1 MKRLASV
8 CTVLFG
14 LAVLSSPALAQT
26 KAAQS
31 KPTQAPATKAAP
43 APAATAG
50 SAAPA
55 RFVKSLK
62 GTANVDFVESQ
73 TKTVGS
79 DVVTVLKVKNMSP
92 MALSLFK
99 VDEYWYNKKRPP
111 EIVSGDTYKNLKPF
125 MPGEILE
132 ITLKAPRK
140 PGEEF
145 YMSQYQFS
153 HAGGD
158 VKPNRVKK
166 LE

>member
-1 MKRLASV
+1 MKRLALV

-14 LAVLSSPALAQT
+14 LAALSSPALAQT

-62 GTANVDFVESQ
+62 GTANIDFVEGPP
-73 TKTVGS
+73 KPVGGEI
-79 DVVTVLKVKNMSP
+79 VTVLKVKNMSP

-99 VDEYWYNKKRPP
+99 VDEYWYNKKR
-111 EIVSGDTYKNLKPF
+111 EIVTGDTYKSLKPF
-125 MPGEILE
+125 MPGEVLE
-132 ITLKAPRK
+132 VTLKAPKK
-140 PGEEF
+140 PGEEL